1 VTSITTHILDTVTG
15 GPAAGVAV
23 TLFVDAEGGWREVA
37 SAVTDDDGRVSTFPD
52 IGSGRARLRFDTDT
66 PFFPEVLV
74 TFVVQAGRAH
84 LHVPVI
90 LSAYGYSVYRGS

>member
-1 VTSITTHILDTVTG
+1 VTRITTHILDTVTG
-15 GPAAGVAV
+15 GPATGVAV
-23 TLFVDAEGGWREVA
+23 TLFADAGGGWREVA

-52 IGSGRARLRFDTDT
+52 IGAGRGRLRFDSGT

-74 TFVVQAGRAH
+74 TFVVQDGRAH
-84 LHVPVI
+84 LHMPLI